1 MDFPKYI
8 FLNQYL
14 ILVVISVIITILLVR
29 NTIFVNQHVVIKFA
43 IMYGLYSLP
52 FYKLLIYDQFHFEI
66 YTKSFSI
73 ALLNFLICAVFFAVL
88 IYSTVILISENFK
101 SHRFRMFN
109 FNRVIDATIIG
120 CGSNRKQKLLFHIRA
135 VVNIFTLFCKAI

>member
-1 MDFPKYI
+1 MHWRNHYVLNPIYFKIIDGKTVYHSISDKVGIIHKIGTTLLMDFPKYI

-73 ALLNFLICAVFFAVL
+73 ALLNFLICAVFF
-88 IYSTVILISENFK
+88 
-101 SHRFRMFN
+101 
-109 FNRVIDATIIG
+109 
-120 CGSNRKQKLLFHIRA
+120 CGLDI
-135 VVNIFTLFCKAI
+135 